1 MTIPATA
8 NQSSKPSSPRL
19 SSRNIRSQIAPAMA
33 ICGLLDIGA
42 MLPRATTGC
51 PAPGR
56 GPLKWAIC
64 GRRDIGDLSAAGTAI
79 TTAFGAGISATT
91 AALTTDS
98 VTSESGIRAG
108 TGTATVSTTTVR

>member
-1 MTIPATA
+1 
-8 NQSSKPSSPRL
+8 PRR
-19 SSRNIRSQIAPAMA
+19 SCRNIRSRIAPAMA
-33 ICGLLDIGA
+33 IYGSPDIGA

-56 GPLKWAIC
+56 GRLKWAFS

-79 TTAFGAGISATT
+79 TMAFGVDISATT

-98 VTSESGIRAG
+98 ATSESGIRAG
-108 TGTATVSTTTVR
+108 TGTATVSTTTDPLTM